1 MGTAKSWPTVLLVC
15 LRMREMGVG
24 VVQLGVDWMVER
36 EDGKDVATDVL
47 R

>member
-1 MGTAKSWPTVLLVC
+1 
-15 LRMREMGVG
+15 MREMGVG
-24 VVQLGVDWMVER
+24 VFQLGVDWMVER